1 MKAICGRQLLDTTL
15 ILFSAGYGKP
25 ALTKMDEFLVFNEI
39 GININEALSELDSF
53 LNQKS
58 NDKKLKFIPD
68 NRNESSNFLKKINS
82 ENLFNSSKML
92 YF

>member
-39 GININEALSELDSF
+39 GINTIILKLCNISALLASLG
-53 LNQKS
+53 
-58 NDKKLKFIPD
+58 
-68 NRNESSNFLKKINS
+68 R
-82 ENLFNSSKML
+82 
-92 YF
+92 